1 MPTSNSLSLFMK
13 AIDTSGTIQHEG
25 TVQKVGSNSVVVN
38 ITSISAC
45 SGCHAEGFCSLSDK
59 KDKTVNI
66 TGSYNVTPGERVTV
80 VMNESTGF
88 RAVILS
94 YIIPLFILLSA
105 IVILTSM
112 SVNELTAGLISIAV
126 LVPYFIVLYFARH
139 RIDRSFFFTLKR

>member
-1 MPTSNSLSLFMK
+1 MK
-13 AIDTSGTIQHEG
+13 AIGTSGTIQHEG
-25 TVQKVGSNSVVVN
+25 TVQKVGSDSVVVY
-38 ITSISAC
+38 ITSLSAC

-59 KDKTVNI
+59 KEKTVNI
-66 TGSYNVTPGERVTV
+66 AGRYNVEPGERVTV
-80 VMNESTGF
+80 VMNESTGL

-105 IVILTSM
+105 IVILTSL

-126 LVPYFIVLYFARH
+126 LVPYFVILYFVRH

>member
-1 MPTSNSLSLFMK
+1 MHMR
-13 AIDTSGTIQHEG
+13 AIGKSGTIQHEG
-25 TVQKVGSNSVVVN
+25 TVQKVGSDSVVVD
-38 ITSISAC
+38 ITSVSAC

-59 KDKTVNI
+59 KEKSVKI
-66 TGSYNVTPGERVTV
+66 AGSYNVAPGERVTV

-94 YIIPLFILLSA
+94 YVIPLFILLFA
-105 IVILTSM
+105 IVILTSL

-126 LVPYFIVLYFARH
+126 LVPYFIILYFVRH